1 MIRTKST
8 ARRWMYQKQ
17 SRTME
22 VGADFRRK
30 KTYPFKIKLTLP
42 SQKVVNIKKNGHIVK
57 TINVR
62 RKSKS
67 FSGRSVMLF

>member
-1 MIRTKST
+1 
-8 ARRWMYQKQ
+8 
-17 SRTME
+17 ME

-42 SQKVVNIKKNGHIVK
+42 SQKVVNIKKNGRIVK